1 MGSPEPPFTIRAG
14 REAAALVESGRVFPE
29 GTVLTETR
37 GEVSELGVQLRSG
50 GQSRD

>member
-1 MGSPEPPFTIRAG
+1 MGSPEPPFAIRAG
-14 REAAALVESGRVFPE
+14 RGAAALMGPGRVFPE

-50 GQSRD
+50 DQSRD